1 MIQIKKNEYTQ
12 PTEVREFMVQG
23 IIDAFLS
30 GGYYSIFHPFGQS
43 AYRSATLYLFKKPW
57 FESPYFLARYSDI
70 GIGKEQYF
78 LGKIRGCEM
87 KEAFRI
93 IQEAGYYIF
102 KVYEYGSWMGYK
114 VSDKPFVSDYK
125 GATRVTEFN
134 DFID

>member
-1 MIQIKKNEYTQ
+1 MIQIKRNEYKQ

-23 IIDAFLS
+23 IIDAFLCAS
-30 GGYYSIFHPFGQS
+30 EHFKIFRP
-43 AYRSATLYLFKKPW
+43 YNKNDVATLWLRNDSDTYK
-57 FESPYFLARYSDI
+57 PYFFRYIS
-70 GIGKEQYF
+70 KEPEKY

-102 KVYEYGSWMGYK
+102 KISISCQLGYI
-114 VSDKPFVSDYK
+114 VSEKPFVQEYEF
-125 GATRVTEFN
+125 ATRVTEFN

>member
-1 MIQIKKNEYTQ
+1 
-12 PTEVREFMVQG
+12 
-23 IIDAFLS
+23 
-30 GGYYSIFHPFGQS
+30 
-43 AYRSATLYLFKKPW
+43 
-57 FESPYFLARYSDI
+57 
-70 GIGKEQYF
+70 
-78 LGKIRGCEM
+78 M

-114 VSDKPFVSDYK
+114 VSDKPCVADYK

>member
-23 IIDAFLS
+23 IIDAFI
-30 GGYYSIFHPFGQS
+30 GGVYGSVFHPFNQG
-43 AYRSATLYLFKKPW
+43 AYREAKLYLYKEPW
-57 FESPYFLARYSDI
+57 QKRPYFFQHTSDF
-70 GIGKEQYF
+70 GKKEEYY

-87 KEAFRI
+87 KEAFRL

-102 KVYEYGSWMGYK
+102 KVYEYGTWMGYM
-114 VSDKPFVSDYK
+114 VSEKPYVSDYK
-125 GATRVTEFN
+125 GAEKVTEFN